1 MKKHAIIPVFIPHK
15 GCPNDCVFCNQKAI
29 TARTADVYPEDVE
42 RIIKEYLPT
51 LEGRSLEEIEVA
63 FFGGSFTGI
72 PIEEQS
78 AFLAVAK
85 KYKDEG
91 RIDKIHL
98 STRPDYIDRIIL
110 DNLKKYDV
118 DVIEL
123 GVQSFDEEVLAA
135 SNRGHSVQVVYDA
148 CALIREYGFTL
159 GIQLMIGLP
168 EDTRER
174 SIESAR
180 KTVEIAPEIARL
192 YPTVILKDTELY
204 EMYKCGTY
212 NPESHEQMVET
223 VKEMYKILTDAGI
236 NVIRVGLKS
245 TEIINDSENEESAVA
260 GNSYHPAFRQLVE
273 GSIARDIIEA
283 KLMELFGRESVSSMS
298 NEHSTGTG
306 SSLQENIDNEYK
318 SLMLSKHVIKIASNS
333 REFSNM
339 IGHKGVNKKYFL
351 NKYTWLDI
359 KYEQDNTLADGE
371 ISVVKL
377 NTTDK

>member
-1 MKKHAIIPVFIPHK
+1 MKKHAIIPIFIPHK

-42 RIIKEYLPT
+42 NIIKEYLPT
-51 LEGRSLEEIEVA
+51 LEGRGLQEIEAA

-78 AFLAVAK
+78 AFLEVAK
-85 KYKDEG
+85 RYKDEG

-98 STRPDYIDRIIL
+98 STRPDYIDRTIL

-123 GVQSFDEEVLAA
+123 GVQSFDERVLLA
-135 SNRGHSVQVVYDA
+135 SNRGHSVQDVYDA

-180 KTVEIAPEIARL
+180 KAAAIAPEIARL

-204 EMYKCGTY
+204 EMYERGEY
-212 NPESHEQMVET
+212 NPESHEEMVET
-223 VKEMYKILTDAGI
+223 VKEMYKILTGAGI

-245 TEIINDSENEESAVA
+245 TEIINDSDSEESAVA

-273 GSIARDIIEA
+273 GAIAKEIIED
-283 KLMELFGRESVSSMS
+283 KIKDLFPTKAFDETFDKESVQHRSV
-298 NEHSTGTG
+298 TI
-306 SSLQENIDNEYK
+306 L
-318 SLMLSKHVIKIASNS
+318 SNS
-333 REFSNM
+333 REFSNV
-339 IGHKGVNKKYFL
+339 IGHKGVNKKYFHDTY
-351 NKYTWLDI
+351 KWLDI
-359 KYEQDNTLADGE
+359 RYEKDNTLADGE
-371 ISVVKL
+371 IIVLK
-377 NTTDK
+377 